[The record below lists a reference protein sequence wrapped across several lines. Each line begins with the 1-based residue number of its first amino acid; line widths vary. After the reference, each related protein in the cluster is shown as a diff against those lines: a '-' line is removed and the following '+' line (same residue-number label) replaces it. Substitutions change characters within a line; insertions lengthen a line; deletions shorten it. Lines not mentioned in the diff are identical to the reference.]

1 MKPTDATSTP
11 GVVPAQALWPDAVPQ
26 PAELRASEKLLI
38 PLGNRF
44 DASMHVLPAGTTVRA
59 GEPVVRMPVE
69 VGHVPIAPVAGRLGA
84 VVSIGSLHR
93 SAVELLVD
101 APTDPVAAEPWSG
114 AGLGKLLDLLR
125 DAGVHAHRHGS
136 PDFISQLEQAL
147 RHPVDI
153 VLCNA
158 LDPDPPLRVNAVAM
172 LHHAVEICE
181 AVRVL
186 SDQCG
191 AGRCAIVYD
200 QSSPVAWINA
210 IRREART
217 RRIETIG
224 IVNDYPQYDP
234 SLLLAHALG
243 RRLRPGRLPIEQ
255 GVLLA
260 DALLMSDAGAVI
272 LHGRQ
277 ARTALV
283 GIFDHPHQ
291 EIHYTRAPIGMKWAD
306 VLAQLRVWAR
316 DVDYHAGAILR
327 DLDRNAEDV
336 VDTGETVL
344 HLSGAGPL
352 PSPLP
357 CIRCAWC
364 SQGCPVRIEPAG
376 LLEAAQQKDRT
387 LAESYGIESCIECG
401 ICSYVCPSRLPLLA
415 GLRTLL
421 RDEGAAR

>member
-1 MKPTDATSTP
+1 M
-11 GVVPAQALWPDAVPQ
+11 PQ
-26 PAELRASEKLLI
+26 PVELRAVETLCI
-38 PLGNRF
+38 PLGNRL
-44 DASMHVLPAGTTVRA
+44 DASVHVLPVATAVRA

-69 VGHVPIAPVAGRLGA
+69 VGGVPIAPVAGKLGA
-84 VVSIGSLHR
+84 VVSVGSLR
-93 SAVELLVD
+93 QPAVELIPD
-101 APTDPVAAEPWSG
+101 EPTEPVAGDPWSG
-114 AGLGKLLDLLR
+114 AGLGRLLDLLR
-125 DAGVHAHRHGS
+125 DAGVQANRHGS

-158 LDPDPPLRVNAVAM
+158 LDPDPPLRVNAVA
-172 LHHAVEICE
+172 LAHHAVEIAE
-181 AVRVL
+181 AARVL

-200 QSSPVAWINA
+200 QSSPAPWVNA

-260 DALLMSDAGAVI
+260 DALLMSDAGAAI
-272 LHGRQ
+272 LHGRHVCTTL
-277 ARTALV
+277 A

-291 EIHYTRAPIGMKWAD
+291 EIHYARAPIGMKWAD
-306 VLAQLRVWAR
+306 LLGQLRIWAR
-316 DVDYHAGAILR
+316 DVDLHAGAILR
-327 DLDRNAEDV
+327 DLNRTADDV
-336 VDTGETVL
+336 VDSGEVVL
-344 HLSGAGPL
+344 HLSGAGEAVA
-352 PSPLP
+352 PLP
-357 CIRCAWC
+357 CIRCSWC

-376 LLEAAQQKDRT
+376 LLEAAQQKDHA
-387 LAESYGIESCIECG
+387 LAERYGLESCIECG
-401 ICSYVCPSRLPLLA
+401 ICSYVCPSRLPLLT

-421 RDEGAAR
+421 RDGRGAR